1 MGRNIFVGH
10 KQFQERFQDRR
21 MTPSPD
27 INRLLE
33 IMEALRTPVTGCP
46 WDAEQT
52 FETIAPYTIEE
63 AYEVA
68 DAIARGDLDDL
79 KDELG
84 DLLFQVAF
92 HARMAEET
100 GAFAFGDVVEAIT
113 RKMIR
118 RHPHVFGERAGPT
131 THDRIK
137 GTWAVIKAQEKA
149 ERAERNP
156 QRVTDESS
164 LLAGVK
170 AGLPALARAFEL
182 QKKAATVGF
191 DWKEPGPVLDKVR
204 EETEEVADALRSR
217 DAAAISEEIGD
228 LIFTAINL
236 ARVSG
241 VDPETVLRATNQKF
255 ERRFA
260 FVEREIAAQGKTMEQ
275 ATLDEME
282 AAWGRAKTAS
292 PD

>member
-1 MGRNIFVGH
+1 
-10 KQFQERFQDRR
+10 

-84 DLLFQVAF
+84 DLLFQVVF
-92 HARMAEET
+92 HARMAEEV

-131 THDRIK
+131 THDQIK

-149 ERAERNP
+149 KRAERNP

-217 DAAAISEEIGD
+217 DEAAIGEEIGD

-241 VDPETVLRATNQKF
+241 VDPETALRATNRKF

-260 FVEREIAAQGKTMEQ
+260 FVEREIAAQGKTLEQ
-275 ATLDEME
+275 ATLGEME
-282 AAWGRAKTAS
+282 AAWVRAKTES